1 MTDFSS
7 ELGHVQLEVADLD
20 RSVAFYRK
28 FLGLAVTER
37 VNSRKGRLAFL
48 SGGDRHHDVALRAA
62 PDGGSG
68 SGAASPA
75 EEAASTGFSAPFQVA
90 FELEDRAAFA
100 DLLFLLRR
108 EGVPAT
114 ALDHGISLALYF
126 RDPDGN
132 ALAAYLDVR
141 EDEGGRRRW
150 GGESR
155 LLALDQILSRDRLR
169 LLADGKEEAPPAPA
183 GTAEGDEGGGA
194 PARGAPDPPVSD
206 RPGDRSG
213 TAD

>member
-1 MTDFSS
+1 MADFSS
-7 ELGHVQLEVADLD
+7 ELGHVQLEVVDLD

-28 FLGLAVTER
+28 FLGLTVTER

-62 PDGGSG
+62 PDGYVGRPAGSPG
-68 SGAASPA
+68 RDAP
-75 EEAASTGFSAPFQVA
+75 STGFSAPFQIA
-90 FELEDRAAFA
+90 FELDDRSSFA

-114 ALDHGISLALYF
+114 ALDHGTSWALYF

-132 ALAAYLDVR
+132 ALEAYLDVR

-155 LLALDQILSRDRLR
+155 LLAVDQILSEDRVRR
-169 LLADGKEEAPPAPA
+169 LLEERRDGPAPPGRAETEEGAESSVP
-183 GTAEGDEGGGA
+183 GTPEASGPGRAE
-194 PARGAPDPPVSD
+194 
-206 RPGDRSG
+206 DRSG
-213 TAD
+213 TTD